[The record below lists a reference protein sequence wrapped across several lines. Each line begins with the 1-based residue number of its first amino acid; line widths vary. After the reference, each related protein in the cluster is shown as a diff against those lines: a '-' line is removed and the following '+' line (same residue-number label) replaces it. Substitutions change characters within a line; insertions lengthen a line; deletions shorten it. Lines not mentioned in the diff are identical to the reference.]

1 MEKLPSISKQNQREH
16 AMKDQLIKYVEQL
29 ETERVKIAYLY
40 DDKTLEKFDALI
52 EQYYNLIN
60 TL

>member
-29 ETERVKIAYLY
+29 ETERIKIAYLY

>member
-1 MEKLPSISKQNQREH
+1 
-16 AMKDQLIKYVEQL
+16 MKDQLIKYVEQL
-29 ETERVKIAYLY
+29 ESERVKIIYLY

-52 EQYYNLIN
+52 KQYYNLIN